1 MTAHIPQRIAG
12 GLLRVSTPT
21 TNHDNGGT
29 PRFATN
35 TSLVSETH
43 FTPPVTIESLVHF
56 LRQQK
61 TTGQLIIHFHMGG
74 IQRISLV
81 EKSAVILT

>member
-1 MTAHIPQRIAG
+1 VLSKAG
-12 GLLRVSTPT
+12 
-21 TNHDNGGT
+21 NGST

-43 FTPPVTIESLVHF
+43 FSPPCTVENLIHF

-61 TTGQLIIHFHMGG
+61 TTGQLVIHFHMGG
-74 IQRISLV
+74 IQRISLLEKTAVDLV
-81 EKSAVILT
+81 E